1 MTTFLAVCSAR
12 SEASRLKTSWL
23 PWLTTHGGELRK
35 VLMPMTQSDKG
46 VKHDDGKLRYDVI
59 LPEALVRALLDARG
73 GMLAEAD

>member
-1 MTTFLAVCSAR
+1 
-12 SEASRLKTSWL
+12 
-23 PWLTTHGGELRK
+23 
-35 VLMPMTQSDKG
+35 MPMTQSDKG